1 MAETSLQFKSKIG
14 ECDTAKK
21 KRTALTRICHH
32 TLKCQRKAIMCI
44 RKMQALRNEM
54 PEQKK
59 KKNHMMDFSVR
70 FYLMFQRAEHRRR
83 AELGIAETRR
93 HGLRD

>member
-1 MAETSLQFKSKIG
+1 
-14 ECDTAKK
+14 
-21 KRTALTRICHH
+21 
-32 TLKCQRKAIMCI
+32 MCI

-59 KKNHMMDFSVR
+59 IKNHMMDFSVR